1 MNRVTLIT
9 TLFNNDINTPLG
21 NPDTS
26 PTSTRIAR
34 AIEQQLQSDVS
45 PLIQQYQDGMISTGE
60 FYHKLTMII
69 EEDIK
74 LD

>member
-1 MNRVTLIT
+1 MNRITLIT

-21 NPDTS
+21 NPE
-26 PTSTRIAR
+26 PTATRIAR